1 LIGIIAP
8 RSEAPAVEE
17 FFELFKTPWEWYRP
31 EQHYDVIVVAG
42 DERPRISPKLLIVF
56 SSSVTRVDEV
66 CGIVADRRAGRS
78 TVEWQDVTLPI
89 YGSLLTFSE
98 ESRGEPSV
106 RSHSGPAAI
115 SVTRDHQTVQRVGYD
130 LFREVEFLLTEGQPV
145 SEAHIPTLDIHIQML
160 RDWILL
166 AGIPVLEIPPV
177 PAGYQFSVCLTHD
190 IDFVGIRNH
199 KFDHTMWGFLY
210 RATVGVAWN
219 FVRRKTSLSR
229 VLHSWRAAL
238 ALPAVFLGWAKDFW
252 EPFEWYLRVER
263 GLPVTYFLIPFKGRG
278 GDKVPGPHPGRR
290 AAGYDLYRLGPALE
304 KLRDAGCEIAV
315 HGIDAWHSVEKGREE
330 LNRITAVNGGSSQ
343 GIRMHWLLRDADT
356 FRVLEEAGYS
366 YDSTV
371 GYNETVGYRAGVTQ
385 VYRPLDTERLL
396 ELPMLIQDGA
406 LFYPGRLGLREDEAR
421 RRCTCITKH
430 VAKSGGIL
438 TLLWHDRSH
447 APERFWGDFYA
458 AMIDDLRLM
467 GAWFPTAEQAVKWF
481 RKRRQVRFERALSTV
496 APGRSI
502 DSIVSG
508 LVEPPLKVR
517 LYEPRGSVPMKA
529 EFREVHW
536 DGRVPPMK
544 SGGDTAAPETAV
556 ELIPTA

>member
-1 LIGIIAP
+1 
-8 RSEAPAVEE
+8 
-17 FFELFKTPWEWYRP
+17 
-31 EQHYDVIVVAG
+31 
-42 DERPRISPKLLIVF
+42 
-56 SSSVTRVDEV
+56 
-66 CGIVADRRAGRS
+66 
-78 TVEWQDVTLPI
+78 
-89 YGSLLTFSE
+89 
-98 ESRGEPSV
+98 
-106 RSHSGPAAI
+106 
-115 SVTRDHQTVQRVGYD
+115 
-130 LFREVEFLLTEGQPV
+130 
-145 SEAHIPTLDIHIQML
+145 
-160 RDWILL
+160 
-166 AGIPVLEIPPV
+166 
-177 PAGYQFSVCLTHD
+177 
-190 IDFVGIRNH
+190 
-199 KFDHTMWGFLY
+199 
-210 RATVGVAWN
+210 
-219 FVRRKTSLSR
+219 
-229 VLHSWRAAL
+229 
-238 ALPAVFLGWAKDFW
+238 
-252 EPFEWYLRVER
+252 VER

-315 HGIDAWHSVEKGREE
+315 HGIDAWHSVE
-330 LNRITAVNGGSSQ
+330 
-343 GIRMHWLLRDADT
+343 
-356 FRVLEEAGYS
+356 
-366 YDSTV
+366 
-371 GYNETVGYRAGVTQ
+371 YNETVGYRAGVTQ

-447 APERFWGDFYA
+447 APERWGDFYA